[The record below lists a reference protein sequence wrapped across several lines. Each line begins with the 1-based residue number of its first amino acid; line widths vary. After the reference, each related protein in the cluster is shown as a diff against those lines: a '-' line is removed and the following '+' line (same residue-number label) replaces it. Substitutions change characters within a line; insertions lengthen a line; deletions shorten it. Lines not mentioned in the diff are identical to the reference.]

1 LTPRL
6 TPESPRSGGVDA
18 PDLPSELAAIAAV
31 WPELPD
37 YIKTAIQA
45 LVRSWREGK

>member
-1 LTPRL
+1 MEGAER
-6 TPESPRSGGVDA
+6 ENC
-18 PDLPSELAAIAAV
+18 ELAAIAAV

-37 YIKTAIQA
+37 YIRAAIQA